1 MPRLEH
7 LQKERINKF
16 LILLKNSDEI
26 KIFFND
32 YKEIILNGECQYMN
46 FFYDLDEF
54 LKNKEKIREQLRTET
69 VPDNK
74 KIKFYFLKKE
84 NNKKMFLIKNLEK
97 KANML
102 EEIHNI
108 LLELRDNAPKREME
122 HIIYLKIL
130 LLYFNDTT
138 IEGKTL
144 DFSEYEQWAKIFIEF
159 ANIRMNELEGID
171 LENIKIITDAVQ
183 TLFLDVFRDETFQ
196 RKYNLNIE
204 KEKSKLEIE
213 DVISFNLFNDAL
225 EIINTKIFKTYMEQ
239 LPIFTK
245 KIPKYI
251 REISIIKKYDILVDY
266 KLFLLKRN
274 EIRETIDTVT
284 KISKELLERNEQY
297 KNKIKKK
304 ENKNNTF
311 SLSKMEVELVAIEE
325 IINTLKLI
333 EEYKH
338 SKFIFAIRGI
348 WNLILI
354 LYLKET
360 NHNKEIKNE
369 EFQKWIDNFIKVCK
383 NQRFYITEREK
394 FKNLSNFIEI
404 LQNFKKN
411 IVTNKEFQEEV
422 AIIVINEKDFPENIS
437 LINNTSS
444 VVTNLENRPFNM

>member
-1 MPRLEH
+1 
-7 LQKERINKF
+7 
-16 LILLKNSDEI
+16 
-26 KIFFND
+26 
-32 YKEIILNGECQYMN
+32 
-46 FFYDLDEF
+46 
-54 LKNKEKIREQLRTET
+54 
-69 VPDNK
+69 
-74 KIKFYFLKKE
+74 
-84 NNKKMFLIKNLEK
+84 MFLIENLEK

-130 LLYFNDTT
+130 LLYFDDNSLN
-138 IEGKTL
+138 GKRL
-144 DFSEYEQWAKIFIEF
+144 YFYEYEQWKKIFIEF
-159 ANIRMNELEGID
+159 ANIRMNELEGVD
-171 LENIKIITDAVQ
+171 LENIQIITDAVQ

-196 RKYNLNIE
+196 GKYNLNIE

-213 DVISFNLFNDAL
+213 DVISFNLFNDTL
-225 EIINTKIFKTYMEQ
+225 EIINNKIFKTYMEQ

-274 EIRETIDTVT
+274 EIRETIDIVT
-284 KISKELLERNEQY
+284 KISKELFERNEQY

-304 ENKNNTF
+304 ENENNTF
-311 SLSKMEVELVAIEE
+311 SLLKMEVELVAIEE

-360 NHNKEIKNE
+360 NHNKEIKIE
-369 EFQKWIDNFIKVCK
+369 QFQKWIDNFIKVCK

-394 FKNLSNFIEI
+394 FKSLSNFIEI
-404 LQNFKKN
+404 FQNFKKILLQIKN
-411 IVTNKEFQEEV
+411 FKKKWQSQLLVKKIFLK
-422 AIIVINEKDFPENIS
+422 I
-437 LINNTSS
+437 
-444 VVTNLENRPFNM
+444 